1 MTSILKD
8 LLLSENK
15 KDEARRMIKPMIIR
29 GTYNQEDIEKRM
41 IQRLGIKPA
50 TADTYYHMIVKELNL
65 EDRSVE
71 DEDELPEEDDES
83 GFDEGEPDSEMLP
96 DLEFDDD
103 GVMVG
108 DAELED
114 NEYAIQDNPERRGI
128 VRRVDNAHLV
138 YKRMNDSGTFD
149 ELWIFNTS
157 DNMSDSLE
165 IKRAILAATDIPPR
179 QTTSE
184 DGIQRYTMTTM
195 GDVQFMEINN
205 LPQ

>member
-1 MTSILKD
+1 
-8 LLLSENK
+8 
-15 KDEARRMIKPMIIR
+15 MIKPMIIR

-50 TADTYYHMIVKELNL
+50 TADTYYHMIVKELNI
-65 EDRSVE
+65 EDRSVD
-71 DEDELPEEDDES
+71 DEDELPEEDDET

-96 DLEFDDD
+96 DIEFDDD

-114 NEYAIQDNPERRGI
+114 DEYAIQDNPERRGI
-128 VRRVDNAHLV
+128 VRRIDNAHLV